1 MDIYTALPEP
11 AKSGIVGALSGAAG
25 AYAMGEG
32 DSLMSYSISYGA
44 LTAAAAYF
52 APMLT
57 ADPMMQL
64 GAAAAVGAGSQML
77 LPTYVPGGA
86 VMAAAVPAASIYVS
100 RMAS

>member
-11 AKSGIVGALSGAAG
+11 AKSGIIGALSGVAG
-25 AYAMGEG
+25 AYAMGDTE
-32 DSLMSYSISYGA
+32 SLMSYGISYGA
-44 LTAAAAYF
+44 LTAASAYF

-64 GAAAAVGAGSQML
+64 GAAAAIGGGAKFVAAE
-77 LPTYVPGGA
+77 YVPGGV

-100 RMAS
+100 RMSS

>member
-11 AKSGIVGALSGAAG
+11 AKSGLVGALAGVAG
-25 AYAMGEG
+25 AYAMGDTE
-32 DSLMSYSISYGA
+32 SLMSYGISYGA
-44 LTAAAAYF
+44 LTAASAYF

-64 GAAAAVGAGSQML
+64 GAAAAIGGGSQAL
-77 LPTYVPGGA
+77 LPTYVPGGI